1 MAGGTFLLETTSTTA
16 GRRVFCGAP
25 MNGNKPDNVTRWLAT
40 LAGSLVAAAII
51 GMSAI
56 VWSLNAR
63 AVALEVKVD
72 TLQTQVA
79 AMDCEATR

>member
-1 MAGGTFLLETTSTTA
+1 
-16 GRRVFCGAP
+16 
-25 MNGNKPDNVTRWLAT
+25 MNGNKADHITRWLAT

-63 AVALEVKVD
+63 AVALEVQVLN
-72 TLQTQVA
+72 LQNQVA
-79 AMDCEATR
+79 AIDCEATR